1 MEDSFK
7 PILER
12 VLEFADDAGDLFTG
26 NERQQEMIRLAK
38 EEGYTYEKRWSFSQV
53 DSTFK
58 SLLLFRKKRWIRL
71 RHVLTRQ
78 VNELG
83 GPIHVFDIHLNADSG
98 SSQMTVVLLHSSWL
112 KLPLFR
118 LRPRN
123 TWKKVTTL
131 FSSRTEEQVFS
142 PLIARDFALDTDTP
156 QLVEPYVTNMLEKLL
171 RDNPNL
177 TMEGVEDYL
186 MLYRGKKIRATKD
199 IPELVSLGEQI
210 ARIFLFDLSNDLV

>member
-1 MEDSFK
+1 MTDFTK

-26 NERQQEMIRLAK
+26 NERQQEMTRLAK

-58 SLLLFRKKRWIRL
+58 SLLLFRKKRWIRF

-78 VNELG
+78 APELG
-83 GPIHVFDIHLNADSG
+83 GSLHIFDIHLNADSG
-98 SSQMTVVLLHSSWL
+98 SSQLTVVLLRSSWL

-131 FSSRTEEQVFS
+131 FSSRVEEQVFS
-142 PLIARDFALDTDTP
+142 PLIARDFALDGDTP
-156 QLVEPYVTNMLEKLL
+156 EQLEPYVTATLEKLL
-171 RDNPNL
+171 RDNPSL
-177 TMEGVEDYL
+177 AMEGVDGYL
-186 MLYRGKKIRATKD
+186 MLYLGKKIRATKD
-199 IPELVSLGEQI
+199 IPQLVALSDQI